1 MRCPLRAASCAGHG
15 ARVTGRLV
23 EIANHLLGTSGPE
36 RIWAEIAAVEDGGHT
51 AAVVRVDGNPA
62 ALLAIATA
70 PAARPLPLAGRQLST
85 RLATRGTQPASQEP
99 DYPGRPARRKTFG
112 CRAPPGISYRGNA
125 A

>member
-1 MRCPLRAASCAGHG
+1 MRCPLRAASCASHG

-36 RIWAEIAAVEDGGHT
+36 RIWAEIAAVEDSRQT
-51 AAVVRVDGNPA
+51 AAG
-62 ALLAIATA
+62 
-70 PAARPLPLAGRQLST
+70 QLST